1 MCKSFIFGAK
11 TGSYS
16 CCMQIVDTF
25 LLAEKQIFEQNFGLK
40 K

>member
-16 CCMQIVDTF
+16 CMQIVDTF